1 MISFK
6 PAKIDKSLLFLCEI
20 AALPTATAIDKE
32 ILTKPPLPKV
42 SFLCVE
48 TEPKQQ
54 TLLFQFQFYF

>member
-6 PAKIDKSLLFLCEI
+6 PAEIDKRLLFLCEI
-20 AALPTATAIDKE
+20 AATAIDKE

-54 TLLFQFQFYF
+54 TLLFR